1 MIIKNLIFIVK
12 KFATLLTTYLVNV
25 SFHNFGQ
32 VFQYIFWSLIPQV
45 LFHDQY
51 WCHLQCK

>member
-12 KFATLLTTYLVNV
+12 KFATLLKTYLVNV